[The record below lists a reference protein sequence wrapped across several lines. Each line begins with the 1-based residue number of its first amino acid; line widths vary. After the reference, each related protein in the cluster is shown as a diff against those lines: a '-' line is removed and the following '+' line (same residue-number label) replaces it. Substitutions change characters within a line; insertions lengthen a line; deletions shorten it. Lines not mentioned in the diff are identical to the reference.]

1 MVLVGLSGLLF
12 ALAVDWLSSTLAV
25 GVCCLLLRG
34 GKTKK
39 SMETGRYC
47 PCLFRLTAAEREAFR
62 ISEEGLILSTKRKMD
77 AKAPDSSFTI
87 LEKEFRLMFQEFAT
101 EDRLDPAVE
110 EEKWKNGMKKKTWE
124 AEFADQSRVYR
135 SMDGAVSKEE
145 KRARD
150 LVERNNAK
158 YRSKAHQLLR
168 PVEPKAPP
176 RRHGIT
182 TTLDTTV
189 EQELLLRK
197 RMRSCLTVQDTDG
210 GQRILFNP
218 TKRAFLHYSGG
229 EAGRWLEGRGTC
241 GAVED
246 DICGG

>member
-1 MVLVGLSGLLF
+1 
-12 ALAVDWLSSTLAV
+12 
-25 GVCCLLLRG
+25 
-34 GKTKK
+34 
-39 SMETGRYC
+39 MENGRYC
-47 PCLFRLTAAEREAFR
+47 PCLFRLTAAEREAYR
-62 ISEEGLILSTKRKMD
+62 IAEEGLILSTKRKMD
-77 AKAPDSSFTI
+77 AKAPNSSFTM
-87 LEKEFRLMFQEFAT
+87 LEKEVRLMFHEFAT

-110 EEKWKNGMKKKTWE
+110 EEKWTKGMKKKSWE
-124 AEFADQSRVYR
+124 EEFADQSRVYR

-150 LVERNNAK
+150 FVERNNAK

-210 GQRILFNP
+210 GQRKLYQKWGF
-218 TKRAFLHYSGG
+218 F
-229 EAGRWLEGRGTC
+229 
-241 GAVED
+241 
-246 DICGG
+246 